1 MVKLVQDE
9 SGAVTGAIAEG
20 PDGYIKI
27 NASKGTVV
35 YTGGYAR
42 NEDMLKALQPQTM
55 DKYSLSIAIDGTT
68 GDGIKVCL

>member
-20 PDGYIKI
+20 PDGYVKI

-35 YTGGYAR
+35 CTGG
-42 NEDMLKALQPQTM
+42 
-55 DKYSLSIAIDGTT
+55 
-68 GDGIKVCL
+68 